1 MKNKIFIF
9 LVGISTNLFSQV
21 GIGTDKPHTTLD
33 INGSTNVSKEIRF
46 NGTDLNIGL
55 AGKQGDLIK

>member
-9 LVGISTNLFSQV
+9 LVAISTNLFSQV

-33 INGSTNVSKEIRF
+33 INGSTNCMSSK
-46 NGTDLNIGL
+46 
-55 AGKQGDLIK
+55 